1 MNHDQEYD
9 SPPLK
14 RDDNPPLKQ
23 GRKRAGF
30 PPLNL
35 LKLFGDYSSDQKGGI
50 AVEFAMVSPIMIAL
64 VFGILNFGHAM
75 FRYNEMQHVA
85 NETNRVITY
94 TEITDEEA
102 VQFAREQLGTSFSEN
117 ITFTIERPNDEYRV
131 LQFTGSTSI
140 MTLVDIPYTAL
151 EHFKADFQIKS
162 VSPEYKT
169 SSFAQGR

>member
-1 MNHDQEYD
+1 MNNDQEYD
-9 SPPLK
+9 SPALK
-14 RDDNPPLKQ
+14 REDNPSLKQ
-23 GRKRAGF
+23 GQKRAEF
-30 PPLNL
+30 YPLNL

-50 AVEFAMVSPIMIAL
+50 AVEFALLSPLMIAL

-94 TEITDEEA
+94 SEITDEEA
-102 VQFAREQLGTSFSEN
+102 VEFAREQLGASLSEN
-117 ITFTIERPNDEYRV
+117 ITFKIERPNGEYRV
-131 LQFTGSTSI
+131 LELTGSTSF

-162 VSPEYKT
+162 VSPEFKT